1 MEEWLCLLKALIQL
15 WANRVC
21 PPAALPRGI
30 WHHLPLPEAGAG
42 FVKLK
47 CAARF
52 AAAPHMKY
60 SETDGRRQQAVGWG
74 LGLGWGGVCQSPNR
88 TTPS

>member
-15 WANRVC
+15 WANGVY

-30 WHHLPLPEAGAG
+30 WHHLPPPEACAG

-60 SETDGRRQQAVGWG
+60 SETDGRRQQAVGVGVGVGVGG
-74 LGLGWGGVCQSPNR
+74 LPVS
-88 TTPS
+88 